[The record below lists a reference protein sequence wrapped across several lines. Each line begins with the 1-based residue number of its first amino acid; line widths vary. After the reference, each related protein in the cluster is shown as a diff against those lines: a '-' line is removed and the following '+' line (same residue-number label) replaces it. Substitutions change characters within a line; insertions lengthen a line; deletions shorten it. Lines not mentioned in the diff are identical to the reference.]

1 MKRVGGISIIGPAL
15 YYTCHIEFK
24 KKEQIDEGPL
34 CTYTKKNIYWVMKT
48 TTRIPFL
55 FLYAGE

>member
-1 MKRVGGISIIGPAL
+1 MNLLGCVIFYSTNFEMKRVGGISIIGPAL

-34 CTYTKKNIYWVMKT
+34 CTYTKKNIY
-48 TTRIPFL
+48 
-55 FLYAGE
+55 